1 MALRRHFKGVAP
13 AGILV
18 MGMLL
23 LGSASQAT
31 AETLNFR
38 LFNHVTRAEMLPIA
52 DVDGHFVGILVREG
66 VQVSENGELAW
77 LRATITQ
84 DHIKGNGTLDA
95 YSTATFLDGST
106 YTAHT
111 KGTLEATPQGVRSG
125 SKWTGDVIHGTGRFQ
140 GIKGTI
146 SYSSKVLPAEKGEPV
161 GKIVGEGAL
170 VYTLP
175 GK

>member
-1 MALRRHFKGVAP
+1 MVLRRRFIGVAV
-13 AGILV
+13 ASIFLIS
-18 MGMLL
+18 MLL
-23 LGSASQAT
+23 LGPASQAT

-38 LFNHVTRAEMLPIA
+38 LFNHVTKAEMFPIG
-52 DVDGHFVGILVREG
+52 DVEGHFVGILAREG

-77 LRATITQ
+77 LRATIVQ
-84 DHIKGNGTLDA
+84 DQVKGTGTLDA

-111 KGTLEATPQGVRSG
+111 KGTIQATPQGVLSG

-146 SYSSKVLPAEKGEPV
+146 SYSSRILPPEKGETV
-161 GKIVGEGAL
+161 GKLFAEGTL